1 MSDGKKKL
9 SFLTVIST
17 IICVVFV
24 CEAAAP
30 AAAIGNQQ
38 FFWWIFLILTFL
50 LPYGMVVAELGT
62 TYDGEGGIYDW
73 VRDGLGDKWGARISY
88 YYWVNYP
95 LWIASLATMFPD
107 ILGMV
112 FGVEFNL
119 IAKIGIDLAFVWIVY
134 LMGCSKAADSE
145 WVLNGGAVI
154 KVAVAVIVGA
164 LGIWYAMENGFA
176 NDMSAATFLPELTNT
191 NALGYLSIIIFNFMG
206 FEVIC
211 TMTDDMADPARD
223 IPKAIIVGGLSIAV
237 IYLFAG
243 FGIGAAVPADSID
256 PDYGM
261 IYAVQTMVGDSMIF
275 KVICIAFLITL
286 FANMAAWSFGV
297 NSVAR
302 YAAEHGNMPKVF
314 ASMISDDD
322 MPNGV
327 NSVARYAAEHG
338 NMPKVFASMI
348 SDDDMPNGANLVNA
362 IVASLVLCL
371 QLVPIDAIS
380 NGVFWMLF
388 GTSVVFLLL
397 TYIPMFPAFLNLRKN
412 DPSRARIFTFPF
424 KGVMMKVMLA
434 IPCIELILAIVAT
447 LIPFSVDEIGD
458 KVPMIVIF
466 IVLLL
471 IGEVV
476 RVVSAKGRETEY
488 KGFTPELAAQR
499 LAEEAA
505 EAEES

>member
-1 MSDGKKKL
+1 MAEKAKKL

-17 IICVVFV
+17 VICVVFV

-50 LPYGMVVAELGT
+50 LPYGMIVAELGT

-73 VRDGLGDKWGARISY
+73 VRDGLGDKWGARISW

-112 FGVEFNL
+112 FGVTFDL
-119 IAKIGIDLAFVWIVY
+119 PVAIAIELAFVWIVY
-134 LMGCSKAADSE
+134 LMGRSKAADSE
-145 WVLNGGAVI
+145 WVLNGGAII

-176 NDMSAATFLPELTNT
+176 SDMSPATFLPELTNT
-191 NALGYLSIIIFNFMG
+191 DALGYLSIIIFNFMG

-211 TMTDDMADPARD
+211 TMTDDMANPERD
-223 IPKAIIVGGLSIAV
+223 IPKAIIMGGLAIAI

-243 FGIGAAVPADSID
+243 FGIGAAIPAADID

-261 IYAVQTMVGDSMIF
+261 IYAVQTMVGDSAIF
-275 KVICIAFLITL
+275 KIICIAFLITL

-314 ASMISDDD
+314 ASMIS
-322 MPNGV
+322 
-327 NSVARYAAEHG
+327 
-338 NMPKVFASMI
+338 K
-348 SDDDMPNGANLVNA
+348 DDMPNGANLVNA
-362 IVASLVLCL
+362 VVASLVLAL

-380 NGVFWMLF
+380 DGIFWMLF

-412 DPSRARIFTFPF
+412 DPNRERVFTFPF
-424 KGVMMKVMLA
+424 KGALMKVA
-434 IPCIELILAIVAT
+434 IAVPCIELVLTIVAT
-447 LIPFSVDEIGD
+447 VVPLSEAEIAD
-458 KVPMIVIF
+458 KVPMLIIF
-466 IVLLL
+466 IVILLL
-471 IGEVV
+471 GEVV
-476 RVVSAKGRETEY
+476 RVWSARDRKEEY
-488 KGFTPELAAQR
+488 KGLTPELAAKR
-499 LAEEAA
+499 LAEEA
-505 EAEES
+505 EEK

>member
-1 MSDGKKKL
+1 MAEKAKKL

-17 IICVVFV
+17 VICVVFV

-50 LPYGMVVAELGT
+50 LPYGMIVAELGT

-73 VRDGLGDKWGARISY
+73 VRDGLGDKWGARISW

-112 FGVEFNL
+112 FGVTFDL
-119 IAKIGIDLAFVWIVY
+119 PVAIAIELAFVWIVY
-134 LMGCSKAADSE
+134 LMGRSKAADSE
-145 WVLNGGAVI
+145 WVLNGGAII

-176 NDMSAATFLPELTNT
+176 SDMSPATFLPELTNT

-211 TMTDDMADPARD
+211 TMTDDMANPERD
-223 IPKAIIVGGLSIAV
+223 IPKAIIMGGIAIAV

-243 FGIGAAVPADSID
+243 FGIGAAIPAADID

-261 IYAVQTMVGDSMIF
+261 IYAVQTMVGDSAIF
-275 KVICIAFLITL
+275 KIICIAFLITL

-314 ASMISDDD
+314 ASMIS
-322 MPNGV
+322 
-327 NSVARYAAEHG
+327 
-338 NMPKVFASMI
+338 K
-348 SDDDMPNGANLVNA
+348 DDMPNGANLVNA
-362 IVASLVLCL
+362 VVASLVLAL

-380 NGVFWMLF
+380 NGIFWMLF

-412 DPSRARIFTFPF
+412 DPNRERVFTFPF
-424 KGVMMKVMLA
+424 KGALMKVA
-434 IPCIELILAIVAT
+434 IAVPCIELVLTIVAT
-447 LIPFSVDEIGD
+447 VSEAEIAD
-458 KVPMIVIF
+458 KVPMLIIF
-466 IVLLL
+466 IVILLL
-471 IGEVV
+471 GEVV
-476 RVVSAKGRETEY
+476 RVWSARDRKEEY
-488 KGFTPELAAQR
+488 KGLTPELAAKR
-499 LAEEAA
+499 LAEEA
-505 EAEES
+505 EEK

>member
-1 MSDGKKKL
+1 MSDSKKKL

-17 IICVVFV
+17 VICVVFV

-50 LPYGMVVAELGT
+50 LPYGLIVAELGT

-73 VRDGLGDKWGARISY
+73 VRDGLGDKWGARISF

-95 LWIASLATMFPD
+95 FWIASLATMFPD

-112 FGVEFNL
+112 FGVSFEL
-119 IAKIGIDLAFVWIVY
+119 PVALAIELAFVWIVY
-134 LMGCSKAADSE
+134 LMGRSKAADSE
-145 WVLNGGAVI
+145 WVLNGGALI

-176 NDMSAATFLPELTNT
+176 SDMSPHTFLPELTNV

-211 TMTDDMADPARD
+211 TMTDDMADPKKD
-223 IPKAIIVGGLSIAV
+223 IPKAIITGGLAIAA

-243 FGIGAAVPADSID
+243 FGIGAAVPADQID

-261 IYAVQTMVGDSMIF
+261 IYALQTMVGDSAIF
-275 KVICIAFLITL
+275 KIVCIAFLITL

-314 ASMISDDD
+314 ASMIS
-322 MPNGV
+322 
-327 NSVARYAAEHG
+327 
-338 NMPKVFASMI
+338 K
-348 SDDDMPNGANLVNA
+348 DDMPNGANLVNA
-362 IVASLVLCL
+362 VVASLVLAL
-371 QLVPIDAIS
+371 QLVPIEAIS
-380 NGVFWMLF
+380 EGIFWMLF

-412 DPSRARIFTFPF
+412 DPNRERVFTFPF
-424 KGVMMKVMLA
+424 KGAFMKVA
-434 IPCIELILAIVAT
+434 IAVPCIELVLAIIAT
-447 LIPFSVDEIGD
+447 IVPLSAEEVPE
-458 KVPMIVIF
+458 KVPMLIIF
-466 IVLLL
+466 FVLLV

-476 RVVSAKGRETEY
+476 RIWSARGRKEEY
-488 KGFTPELAAQR
+488 KGLTPELAAER
-499 LAEEAA
+499 LAA
-505 EAEES
+505 EAEED

>member
-1 MSDGKKKL
+1 MSDSKKKL

-17 IICVVFV
+17 VICVVFV

-50 LPYGMVVAELGT
+50 LPYGLIVAELGT

-73 VRDGLGDKWGARISY
+73 VRDGLGDKWGARISF

-95 LWIASLATMFPD
+95 FWIASLATMFPD

-112 FGVEFNL
+112 FGVSFEL
-119 IAKIGIDLAFVWIVY
+119 PVALAIELAFVWIVY
-134 LMGCSKAADSE
+134 LMGRSKAADSE
-145 WVLNGGAVI
+145 WVLNGGALI

-176 NDMSAATFLPELTNT
+176 SDMSPHTFLPELTNV

-211 TMTDDMADPARD
+211 TMTDDMADPKKD
-223 IPKAIIVGGLSIAV
+223 IPKAIITGGLAIAA

-243 FGIGAAVPADSID
+243 FGIGAAVPADQID

-261 IYAVQTMVGDSMIF
+261 IYALQTMVGDSAIF
-275 KVICIAFLITL
+275 KIVCIAFLITL

-314 ASMISDDD
+314 ASMIS
-322 MPNGV
+322 
-327 NSVARYAAEHG
+327 
-338 NMPKVFASMI
+338 K
-348 SDDDMPNGANLVNA
+348 DDMPNGANLVNA
-362 IVASLVLCL
+362 VVASLVLAL
-371 QLVPIDAIS
+371 QLVPIEAIS
-380 NGVFWMLF
+380 EGIFWMLF

-412 DPSRARIFTFPF
+412 DPNRERVFTFPF
-424 KGVMMKVMLA
+424 KGALMKVA
-434 IPCIELILAIVAT
+434 IAVPCIELVLAIIAT
-447 LIPFSVDEIGD
+447 IVPLSAEEVPE
-458 KVPMIVIF
+458 KVPMLIIF
-466 IVLLL
+466 FVLLV

-476 RVVSAKGRETEY
+476 RIWSARGRKEEY
-488 KGFTPELAAQR
+488 KGLTPELAAER
-499 LAEEAA
+499 LAA
-505 EAEES
+505 EAGED

>member
-1 MSDGKKKL
+1 MSEEKKHL

-17 IICVVFV
+17 VICVVFV

-95 LWIASLATMFPD
+95 LWITSLAVLFPP
-107 ILGMV
+107 ILNLA
-112 FGVEFNL
+112 FGWSFSLPVQIL
-119 IAKIGIDLAFVWIVY
+119 IELAFVWIVY
-134 LMGCSKAADSE
+134 LIGRSKVADSE
-145 WVLNGGAVI
+145 WVLNGGALI
-154 KVAVAVIVGA
+154 KVVVAVLVGA
-164 LGIWYAMENGFA
+164 LGIWYASQNGFA

-191 NALGYLSIIIFNFMG
+191 NALSYLSIIIFNFMG

-211 TMTDDMADPARD
+211 TMTDDMADPAKD
-223 IPKAIIVGGLSIAV
+223 IPKAIIAGGLAIAV

-243 FGIGAAVPADSID
+243 FGIGAAIPADQID

-261 IYAVQTMVGDSMIF
+261 IVALQTMVGDSPLFQI
-275 KVICIAFLITL
+275 VCVAFLITL

-322 MPNGV
+322 MPNG
-327 NSVARYAAEHG
+327 
-338 NMPKVFASMI
+338 
-348 SDDDMPNGANLVNA
+348 ANLVNA
-362 IVASLVLCL
+362 VVASLTLAL

-380 NGVFWMLF
+380 NGLFWMLF

-412 DPSRARIFTFPF
+412 DPNRERVFTFPF
-424 KGVMMKVMLA
+424 KGAMMKVALA
-434 IPCIELILAIVAT
+434 VPCIELVLAIVAT
-447 LIPFSVDEIGD
+447 IVPLSADEVES
-458 KVPMIVIF
+458 KVPMLIIF
-466 IVLLL
+466 FVLLA

-476 RVVSAKGRETEY
+476 RVVSAKGRTEEY
-488 KGFTPELAAQR
+488 KGLTPELAAQR
-499 LAEEAA
+499 LAEEA
-505 EAEES
+505 EAGDEE

>member
-1 MSDGKKKL
+1 MSDSKKKL

-17 IICVVFV
+17 VICVVFV

-50 LPYGMVVAELGT
+50 LPYGLIVAELGT

-73 VRDGLGDKWGARISY
+73 VRDGLGDKWGARISF

-95 LWIASLATMFPD
+95 FWIASLATMFPD

-112 FGVEFNL
+112 FGVSFEL
-119 IAKIGIDLAFVWIVY
+119 PVALAIELAFVWIVY
-134 LMGCSKAADSE
+134 LMGRSKAADSE
-145 WVLNGGAVI
+145 WVLNGGALI

-176 NDMSAATFLPELTNT
+176 SDMSPHTFLPELTNV

-211 TMTDDMADPARD
+211 TMTDDMADPKKD
-223 IPKAIIVGGLSIAV
+223 IPKAIITGGLAIAA

-243 FGIGAAVPADSID
+243 FGIGAAVPADQID

-261 IYAVQTMVGDSMIF
+261 IYALQTMVGDSAIF
-275 KVICIAFLITL
+275 KIVCIAFLITL

-314 ASMISDDD
+314 ASMIS
-322 MPNGV
+322 
-327 NSVARYAAEHG
+327 
-338 NMPKVFASMI
+338 K
-348 SDDDMPNGANLVNA
+348 DDMPNGANLVNA
-362 IVASLVLCL
+362 VVASLVLAL
-371 QLVPIDAIS
+371 QLVPIEAIS
-380 NGVFWMLF
+380 EGIFWMLF

-412 DPSRARIFTFPF
+412 DPNRERVFTFPF
-424 KGVMMKVMLA
+424 KGALMKVA
-434 IPCIELILAIVAT
+434 IAVPCIELVLAIVAT
-447 LIPFSVDEIGD
+447 IVPLSAEEVSE
-458 KVPMIVIF
+458 KVPMLVIF
-466 IVLLL
+466 LVLLV

-476 RVVSAKGRETEY
+476 RVWSARGRKEEY
-488 KGFTPELAAQR
+488 KGLTPELAAER
-499 LAEEAA
+499 LAA
-505 EAEES
+505 EAEADAEWRRLNPPHPAASRGARP

>member
-62 TYDGEGGIYDW
+62 TYDGDGGIYDW

-112 FGVEFNL
+112 FGVEFN
-119 IAKIGIDLAFVWIVY
+119 IVAKMGIELAFVWIVY
-134 LMGCSKAADSE
+134 LMGRSKAADSE
-145 WVLNGGAVI
+145 WVLNGGALI

-164 LGIWYAMENGFA
+164 LGIWFAMENGFA

-191 NALGYLSIIIFNFMG
+191 NALGYLSI
-206 FEVIC
+206 
-211 TMTDDMADPARD
+211 
-223 IPKAIIVGGLSIAV
+223 
-237 IYLFAG
+237 LFAG

-261 IYAVQTMVGDSMIF
+261 IVAVQTMVGNSMLF

-302 YAAEHGNMPKVF
+302 YAAEHGNMPRVF
-314 ASMISDDD
+314 ASMIS
-322 MPNGV
+322 
-327 NSVARYAAEHG
+327 
-338 NMPKVFASMI
+338 K
-348 SDDDMPNGANLVNA
+348 DDMPNGANLVNA
-362 IVASLVLCL
+362 VVASLVLCL

-412 DPSRARIFTFPF
+412 DPDRERIFKFPF
-424 KGVMMKVMLA
+424 KGAMMKVMLA

-447 LIPFSVDEIGD
+447 LVPFSADEFGD

-466 IVLLL
+466 IVLVL

-476 RVVSAKGRETEY
+476 RIVSAKGRKEEY
-488 KGFTPELAAQR
+488 KGLTPELAAQR
-499 LAEEAA
+499 LAEEA
-505 EAEES
+505 EAGDEE

>member
-1 MSDGKKKL
+1 MSEAKKHL

-17 IICVVFV
+17 VICVVFV

-95 LWIASLATMFPD
+95 LWITSLAVLFPP
-107 ILGMV
+107 ILNLA
-112 FGVEFNL
+112 FGWSFSLPVQIL
-119 IAKIGIDLAFVWIVY
+119 IELAFVWIVY
-134 LMGCSKAADSE
+134 LIGRSKVADSE
-145 WVLNGGAVI
+145 WVLNGGALI
-154 KVAVAVIVGA
+154 KVVVAVLVGA
-164 LGIWYAMENGFA
+164 LGIWYASQNGFA
-176 NDMSAATFLPELTNT
+176 SDMSAATFMPELTNT
-191 NALGYLSIIIFNFMG
+191 NALSYLSIIIFNFMG

-211 TMTDDMADPARD
+211 TMTDDMADPAKD
-223 IPKAIIVGGLSIAV
+223 IPKAIIAGGLAIAV

-243 FGIGAAVPADSID
+243 FGIGAAIPADQID

-261 IYAVQTMVGDSMIF
+261 IVALQTMVGDSPLFQI
-275 KVICIAFLITL
+275 VCVAFLITL

-322 MPNGV
+322 MPNG
-327 NSVARYAAEHG
+327 
-338 NMPKVFASMI
+338 
-348 SDDDMPNGANLVNA
+348 ANLVNA
-362 IVASLVLCL
+362 VVASLTLAL
-371 QLVPIDAIS
+371 QLVPVDAIS
-380 NGVFWMLF
+380 NGLFWMLF

-412 DPSRARIFTFPF
+412 DPNRERVFTFPF
-424 KGVMMKVMLA
+424 KGAMMKVALA
-434 IPCIELILAIVAT
+434 VPCIELVLAIVAT
-447 LIPFSVDEIGD
+447 LVPLSADEIES
-458 KVPMIVIF
+458 KVPMLIIFFVI
-466 IVLLL
+466 LA
-471 IGEVV
+471 IGEIF
-476 RVVSAKGRETEY
+476 RVVSAKGRAEEY
-488 KGFTPELAAQR
+488 QGLTPELAAQR
-499 LAEEAA
+499 LAEEA
-505 EAEES
+505 EAE

>member
-1 MSDGKKKL
+1 MEQSIEKGDFIYDKIFLYEDERSDLKSFLEYTKGELEALDRGSHTYEVIQKGYTKATACRFIMEKFGINPKNAYVFGDSTNDIAMFEHVPNAVL
-9 SFLTVIST
+9 MGRHSPELEPYASFLTKT
-17 IICVVFV
+17 
-24 CEAAAP
+24 
-30 AAAIGNQQ
+30 
-38 FFWWIFLILTFL
+38 
-50 LPYGMVVAELGT
+50 
-62 TYDGEGGIYDW
+62 
-73 VRDGLGDKWGARISY
+73 
-88 YYWVNYP
+88 
-95 LWIASLATMFPD
+95 
-107 ILGMV
+107 
-112 FGVEFNL
+112 VEQ
-119 IAKIGIDLAFVWIVY
+119 D
-134 LMGCSKAADSE
+134 
-145 WVLNGGAVI
+145 
-154 KVAVAVIVGA
+154 
-164 LGIWYAMENGFA
+164 GIWYAMENGFA

-261 IYAVQTMVGDSMIF
+261 IVAVQTMVGDSMIF

-286 FANMAAWSFGV
+286 FANMAAWSF
-297 NSVAR
+297 
-302 YAAEHGNMPKVF
+302 
-314 ASMISDDD
+314 
-322 MPNGV
+322 GV

-412 DPSRARIFTFPF
+412 DPNRERIFTFPF
-424 KGVMMKVMLA
+424 KGAMMKVMLA

-447 LIPFSVDEIGD
+447 LAPFSVDEIAD

-466 IVLLL
+466 IVLML
-471 IGEVV
+471 IGEIV

-488 KGFTPELAAQR
+488 KGLTPELAAQR

-505 EAEES
+505 EAEEN

>member
-1 MSDGKKKL
+1 MAEKAKKL

-17 IICVVFV
+17 VICVVFV

-50 LPYGMVVAELGT
+50 LPYGMIVAELGT

-73 VRDGLGDKWGARISY
+73 VRDGLGDKWGARISW

-112 FGVEFNL
+112 FGVTFDLPVAIVIE
-119 IAKIGIDLAFVWIVY
+119 LAFVWIVY
-134 LMGCSKAADSE
+134 LMGRSKAADSE
-145 WVLNGGAVI
+145 WVLNGGAII

-176 NDMSAATFLPELTNT
+176 SDMSPATFLPELTNT

-211 TMTDDMADPARD
+211 TMTDDMANPERD
-223 IPKAIIVGGLSIAV
+223 IPKAIIMGGLAIAI

-243 FGIGAAVPADSID
+243 FGIGAAIPAADID

-261 IYAVQTMVGDSMIF
+261 IYAVQTMVGDSAIF
-275 KVICIAFLITL
+275 KIICIAFLITL

-314 ASMISDDD
+314 ASMIS
-322 MPNGV
+322 
-327 NSVARYAAEHG
+327 
-338 NMPKVFASMI
+338 K
-348 SDDDMPNGANLVNA
+348 DDMPNGANLVNA
-362 IVASLVLCL
+362 VVASLVLAL

-380 NGVFWMLF
+380 DGIFWMLF

-412 DPSRARIFTFPF
+412 DPNRKRVFTFPF
-424 KGVMMKVMLA
+424 KGALMKVA
-434 IPCIELILAIVAT
+434 IAVPCIELVLTIVAT
-447 LIPFSVDEIGD
+447 VVPLSEAEIAD
-458 KVPMIVIF
+458 KVPMLIIF
-466 IVLLL
+466 IVILLL
-471 IGEVV
+471 GEVV
-476 RVVSAKGRETEY
+476 RVWSARDRKEEY
-488 KGFTPELAAQR
+488 KGLTPELAAKR
-499 LAEEAA
+499 LAEEA
-505 EAEES
+505 EEK

>member
-1 MSDGKKKL
+1 MAEKAKKL

-17 IICVVFV
+17 VICVVFV

-38 FFWWIFLILTFL
+38 FFWWIFLIITFL
-50 LPYGMVVAELGT
+50 LPYGMIVAELGT

-73 VRDGLGDKWGARISY
+73 VRDGLGDKWGARISW

-112 FGVEFNL
+112 FGVSFDLPVAMAIE
-119 IAKIGIDLAFVWIVY
+119 LAFVWIVY
-134 LMGCSKAADSE
+134 LMGRSKAADSE
-145 WVLNGGAVI
+145 WVLNGGALIKVI
-154 KVAVAVIVGA
+154 VAVAVGA

-176 NDMSAATFLPELTNT
+176 SDMSAQTFLPDIANVD
-191 NALGYLSIIIFNFMG
+191 ALGYLSIIIFNFMG

-223 IPKAIIVGGLSIAV
+223 IPKAIIMGGAAIAV

-243 FGIGAAVPADSID
+243 FAIGAAIPAAEID

-261 IYAVQTMVGDSMIF
+261 IYAVQTMVGDSAIF
-275 KVICIAFLITL
+275 KIICIAFLITL

-314 ASMISDDD
+314 ASMIS
-322 MPNGV
+322 
-327 NSVARYAAEHG
+327 
-338 NMPKVFASMI
+338 K
-348 SDDDMPNGANLVNA
+348 DDMPNGANLVNA
-362 IVASLVLCL
+362 VVATLVLAL
-371 QLVPIDAIS
+371 QLVPVEAIS
-380 NGVFWMLF
+380 DGIFWMLF

-412 DPSRARIFTFPF
+412 DPNRERIFTFPF
-424 KGVMMKVMLA
+424 KGALMKVA
-434 IPCIELILAIVAT
+434 IAVPCIELVLTIVAT
-447 LIPFSVDEIGD
+447 IVPLSEAEIAD
-458 KVPMIVIF
+458 KVPMLIIF
-466 IVLLL
+466 IVIVL

-476 RVVSAKGRETEY
+476 RVWSARGRKEEY
-488 KGFTPELAAQR
+488 KGLTPELAAQR
-499 LAEEAA
+499 LAEEA
-505 EAEES
+505 ESEE

>member
-1 MSDGKKKL
+1 MSDNVKKL

-17 IICVVFV
+17 VICVVFV

-38 FFWWIFLILTFL
+38 FFWWIFLIITFL
-50 LPYGMVVAELGT
+50 LPYGMIVAELGT

-73 VRDGLGDKWGARISY
+73 VRDGLGDKWGARISFW
-88 YYWVNYP
+88 YWVNYP

-112 FGVEFNL
+112 FGVTFDLPVAIIIE
-119 IAKIGIDLAFVWIVY
+119 LAFVWIVY
-134 LMGCSKAADSE
+134 LMGRSKAADSE
-145 WVLNGGAVI
+145 WVLNGGALI

-164 LGIWYAMENGFA
+164 LGIWYAMEHGFA
-176 NDMSAATFLPELTNT
+176 SDMSPQTFLPDLTNT
-191 NALGYLSIIIFNFMG
+191 GALNYLSIIIFNFMG

-211 TMTDDMADPARD
+211 TMTGDMKNPKVE
-223 IPKAIIVGGLSIAV
+223 IPKSIIMGGLAIAV

-243 FGIGAAVPADSID
+243 FGIGAAIPADSID

-314 ASMISDDD
+314 ASMIS
-322 MPNGV
+322 
-327 NSVARYAAEHG
+327 
-338 NMPKVFASMI
+338 K
-348 SDDDMPNGANLVNA
+348 DDMPNGANLVNA
-362 IVASLVLCL
+362 VVASLVLAL
-371 QLVPIDAIS
+371 QLVPIEAIS
-380 NGVFWMLF
+380 SGIFWMLF

-397 TYIPMFPAFLNLRKN
+397 TYIPMFPAFLKLRKN
-412 DPSRARIFTFPF
+412 DPNRERVFEFPF
-424 KGVMMKVMLA
+424 KGALMKVMIA
-434 IPCIELILAIVAT
+434 IPAIELVLTIVAT
-447 LIPFSVDEIGD
+447 VVPLSGDEVAD
-458 KVPMIVIF
+458 KLPMLVIF
-466 IVLLL
+466 LVLLV

-476 RVVSAKGRETEY
+476 RVWSARGRKEEFKGL
-488 KGFTPELAAQR
+488 TPELAAER
-499 LAEEAA
+499 LAEEAK
-505 EAEES
+505 ED

>member
-134 LMGCSKAADSE
+134 LMGRSKAADSE
-145 WVLNGGAVI
+145 WVLNGGAIV

-211 TMTDDMADPARD
+211 PMTDDMADPARD

-261 IYAVQTMVGDSMIF
+261 IYAGVQKNVGPAGMVVVIIREDLIREDIDPKMPVYMSYKTHADNGSMYNTPNCWAIYCCGKVF
-275 KVICIAFLITL
+275 KYLKSIGGLEEMHKRNIAKAKVIYDFLDQSKMFKGTVEPEFRSLMNIPFVTESAEL
-286 FANMAAWSFGV
+286 DAEVVAATKAAGYD
-297 NSVAR
+297 NLKGHKSVGGLRASV
-302 YAAEHGNMPKVF
+302 YNAMPIEGAQALVEFLKKFEAEHTK
-314 ASMISDDD
+314 
-322 MPNGV
+322 
-327 NSVARYAAEHG
+327 
-338 NMPKVFASMI
+338 
-348 SDDDMPNGANLVNA
+348 
-362 IVASLVLCL
+362 
-371 QLVPIDAIS
+371 
-380 NGVFWMLF
+380 
-388 GTSVVFLLL
+388 
-397 TYIPMFPAFLNLRKN
+397 
-412 DPSRARIFTFPF
+412 
-424 KGVMMKVMLA
+424 
-434 IPCIELILAIVAT
+434 
-447 LIPFSVDEIGD
+447 
-458 KVPMIVIF
+458 
-466 IVLLL
+466 
-471 IGEVV
+471 
-476 RVVSAKGRETEY
+476 
-488 KGFTPELAAQR
+488 
-499 LAEEAA
+499 
-505 EAEES
+505 

>member
-1 MSDGKKKL
+1 MAEKAKKL

-17 IICVVFV
+17 VICVVFV

-50 LPYGMVVAELGT
+50 LPYGMIVAELGT

-73 VRDGLGDKWGARISY
+73 VRDGLGDKWGARISW

-112 FGVEFNL
+112 FGVTFDL
-119 IAKIGIDLAFVWIVY
+119 PVAIAIELAFVWIVY
-134 LMGCSKAADSE
+134 LMGRSKAADSE
-145 WVLNGGAVI
+145 WVLNGGAII

-176 NDMSAATFLPELTNT
+176 SDMSPATFLPELTNT

-211 TMTDDMADPARD
+211 TMTDDMANPERD
-223 IPKAIIVGGLSIAV
+223 IPKAIIMGGIAIAV

-243 FGIGAAVPADSID
+243 FGIGAAIPAADID

-261 IYAVQTMVGDSMIF
+261 IYAVQTMVGDSAIF
-275 KVICIAFLITL
+275 KIICIAFLITL

-314 ASMISDDD
+314 ASMIS
-322 MPNGV
+322 
-327 NSVARYAAEHG
+327 
-338 NMPKVFASMI
+338 K
-348 SDDDMPNGANLVNA
+348 DDMPNGANLVNA
-362 IVASLVLCL
+362 VVASLVLAL

-380 NGVFWMLF
+380 NGIFWMLF

-412 DPSRARIFTFPF
+412 DPNRERVFTFPF
-424 KGVMMKVMLA
+424 KGALMKVA
-434 IPCIELILAIVAT
+434 IAVPCIELVLTIVAT
-447 LIPFSVDEIGD
+447 VVPLSEAEIAD
-458 KVPMIVIF
+458 KVPMLIIF
-466 IVLLL
+466 IVILLL
-471 IGEVV
+471 GEVV
-476 RVVSAKGRETEY
+476 RVWSARDRKEEY
-488 KGFTPELAAQR
+488 KGLTPELAAKR
-499 LAEEAA
+499 LAEEA
-505 EAEES
+505 EEK

>member
-1 MSDGKKKL
+1 MSDSKKKL

-17 IICVVFV
+17 VICVVFV

-50 LPYGMVVAELGT
+50 LPYGLIVAELGT

-73 VRDGLGDKWGARISY
+73 VRDGLGDKWGARISF

-95 LWIASLATMFPD
+95 FWIASLATMFPD

-112 FGVEFNL
+112 FGVSFEL
-119 IAKIGIDLAFVWIVY
+119 PVALAIELAFVWIVY
-134 LMGCSKAADSE
+134 LMGRSKAADSE
-145 WVLNGGAVI
+145 WVLNGGALI

-176 NDMSAATFLPELTNT
+176 SDMSPHTFLPELTNV

-211 TMTDDMADPARD
+211 TMTDDMADPKKD
-223 IPKAIIVGGLSIAV
+223 IPKAIITGGLAIAA

-243 FGIGAAVPADSID
+243 FGIGAAVPADQID

-261 IYAVQTMVGDSMIF
+261 IYALQTMVGDSTIF
-275 KVICIAFLITL
+275 KIVCIAFLITL

-314 ASMISDDD
+314 ASMIS
-322 MPNGV
+322 
-327 NSVARYAAEHG
+327 
-338 NMPKVFASMI
+338 K
-348 SDDDMPNGANLVNA
+348 DDMPNGANLVNA
-362 IVASLVLCL
+362 VVASLVLAL
-371 QLVPIDAIS
+371 QLVPIEAIS
-380 NGVFWMLF
+380 EGIFWMLF

-412 DPSRARIFTFPF
+412 DPNRERVFTFPF
-424 KGVMMKVMLA
+424 KGALMKVA
-434 IPCIELILAIVAT
+434 IAVPCIELVLAIVAT
-447 LIPFSVDEIGD
+447 IVPLSAEEVPE
-458 KVPMIVIF
+458 KVPMLVIF
-466 IVLLL
+466 LVLLV

-476 RVVSAKGRETEY
+476 RVWSARGRKEEY
-488 KGFTPELAAQR
+488 KGLTPELAAER
-499 LAEEAA
+499 LAA
-505 EAEES
+505 EAEADAE